1 MALGRAQGLE
11 LAGYA
16 LGPDFLGEFGGL
28 VATPHPQ
35 VTVVTQ
41 DRIGGPG
48 LWLRAEPGEDTGQ
61 ADALAAI
68 VAISLAQT
76 EAA

>member
-1 MALGRAQGLE
+1 MYPVSFARCDELPQGLHQSRQS
-11 LAGYA
+11 LR
-16 LGPDFLGEFGGL
+16 L